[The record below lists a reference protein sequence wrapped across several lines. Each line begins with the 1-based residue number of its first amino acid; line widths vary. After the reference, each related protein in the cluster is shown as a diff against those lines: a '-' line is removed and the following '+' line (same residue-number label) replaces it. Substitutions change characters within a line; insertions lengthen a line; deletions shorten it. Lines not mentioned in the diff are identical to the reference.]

1 MSNRNVVR
9 RGAIVAAVMLLGGA
23 VIGILALGPVKP
35 SGNKKPAAVGLTPA
49 ADDPSLAP
57 LYDVPRLEK
66 IKIDGDGAD
75 WGDDGLKVNVLA
87 ARGELASLEATV
99 DAEGFPARRDLH
111 LLATDGEITHR
122 TGQDDL
128 LWSEGRA
135 GVFAYPADAPGREV
149 AAWLDGPATG
159 PGNLAGGGELR
170 RNLVVARAL
179 ADSLASGEPRAVTE
193 VVSR

>member
-1 MSNRNVVR
+1 MSRLL
-9 RGAIVAAVMLLGGA
+9 AIVAAVMLLGGA

-87 ARGELASLEATV
+87 NTSGKVQPRSDIDASLRLGWN
-99 DAEGFPARRDLH
+99 D
-111 LLATDGEITHR
+111 
-122 TGQDDL
+122 
-128 LWSEGRA
+128 
-135 GVFAYPADAPGREV
+135 
-149 AAWLDGPATG
+149 
-159 PGNLAGGGELR
+159 
-170 RNLVVARAL
+170 
-179 ADSLASGEPRAVTE
+179 
-193 VVSR
+193 